1 VCAYRIR
8 TPFILLCLTTRFR
21 HHLLHLALFFTSRF
35 FNLPHI
41 LLRTTRHPFI
51 ILPIIVLARPHPQP
65 HARVCLAANSPRP
78 HHAGLRDSFVRGP
91 IKISIGSC
99 HVTVNTDKGPWNTA
113 GGEGDGADGDTVLSE
128 DWNNKLPVFEK
139 LVLINTA
146 QPHRFAEATEQVSR

>member
-1 VCAYRIR
+1 MFFCVRWTTNGTHA
-8 TPFILLCLTTRFR
+8 LLTIFST
-21 HHLLHLALFFTSRF
+21 
-35 FNLPHI
+35 
-41 LLRTTRHPFI
+41 LRTLSVFFLLICTLI
-51 ILPIIVLARPHPQP
+51 ILSASHTRAYLSPPIHHSADYGTHSHP
-65 HARVCLAANSPRP
+65 HARVCLAANSPRS
-78 HHAGLRDSFVRGP
+78 HHAGLRGSFVRGP

-113 GGEGDGADGDTVLSE
+113 GGEGDGADGDTVPPE